1 MRSMTPALTVLVTL
15 LLVGVSASAQV
26 CNVPMDLGPEARTA
40 KCLLNIDGRLIIDQR
55 CNFSV
60 SPDGH
65 LTIID
70 AGKQYAEVR
79 VKTGGGAALGWWNGG
94 SGRSDHLVSFG
105 PVEVFDRAG
114 SDCYRNR
121 RFELCTS
128 EYLTCRCRER
138 ETDRCLPA
146 EQ

>member
-1 MRSMTPALTVLVTL
+1 LKPAPAALATIITL
-15 LLVGVSASAQV
+15 LAGNASAQV
-26 CNVPMDLGPEARTA
+26 CNVPTDLGPEARTA

-60 SPDGH
+60 SRDGH

-70 AGKQYAEVR
+70 AGKHYAEVR
-79 VKTGGGAALGWWNGG
+79 VVTGGGAALGWWNRG

-121 RFELCTS
+121 RFEFCTS
-128 EYLTCRCRER
+128 EYVTCRCHEG
-138 ETDRCLPA
+138 ETERCLPA
-146 EQ
+146 SE